1 VNHVYRV
8 VFNHALKCVQV
19 VSEFARGGR
28 APASAG
34 ARRAP
39 RLAPLFSGIALACAA
54 PAAMAGVNGWN
65 EWRASIDNNWGT
77 GGNWEFG
84 EPTAGS
90 VAAYIDGSRT
100 AVVSQPGEQ
109 TDHLHVGY
117 ASRGDLSVLG
127 GGTLTSGTIFVGT
140 GDGGTAAT
148 ADGRVLISGAGST
161 WTSLTTLGV
170 GHLGRG
176 LVDIDNG
183 GTLSIGLDSYIGA
196 GISGVG
202 AINVSGAQSLFRTDR
217 NLLLGNQGN
226 GTVRILDGAQMTSL
240 AGFVGNTDT
249 GVGLAEISGTGSRWV
264 NTDVLNIG
272 QLGKG
277 TVRVEDGASVEVGG
291 ALYIGNQALSASN
304 RSRGDLLVS
313 GTDARFVQTGSVAVI
328 GNAGV
333 GAIEVSDGG
342 AVSLGATTFGL
353 AGSGVG
359 TAWVTGTGSRLE
371 VASLRIG
378 VDGWG
383 RVDIADSATATVRG
397 NILLG
402 SNASGVGTLVVGP
415 QAVLA
420 VGGALPASI
429 TTGNGTGTLE
439 LGGGTLRANSVL
451 RVDSNVLLAADST
464 VETVNNVLM
473 QRAISGTG
481 QLRKT
486 GAGSL
491 TVSADSSG
499 WSGGTLVD
507 AGTLAVYGSKALGT
521 GLVALADATRLELG
535 DAVVLDNS
543 VQLRGEV
550 AVSVGTGS
558 SATLAGGLSAG
569 SGGVLVKTD
578 GGQLVLAGS
587 AYSGATRVDDGRVL
601 ATGNA
606 LPTGN
611 IAIGSTG
618 TFQIDTTRVLQ
629 YAGQISGTG
638 TFAQGRH
645 WLTLSGDSSA
655 FAGTTVVDQGRLM
668 VDGALGGQV
677 NLDNGA
683 YLAGSGRVGSV
694 HLRSGSVLDPGPNS
708 AVGRLTI
715 TGDLVFDPSATYR
728 VHVAADG
735 SSDHVDVAG
744 VATLGGA
751 GTVAVAADGDW
762 KVSTRYTVLSAGD
775 GVAGTFGGVT
785 SNFAFLDPSL
795 AYDANNV
802 YLTMARNDVSMPDVQ
817 LAFPDVVVNDNQK
830 AVAGAVEALGDG
842 NAVYDAVVRLEIPQ
856 VVPAFDSLSGEVH
869 SANRGA
875 LLQNRFLHDGIDR
888 HLDGRAI
895 SGGIAPGVR
904 VWLAGS
910 GGQLHTDATAA
921 NVGTRTQ
928 QHGLMAGAGWQVGES
943 LQFGVAAGQ
952 QQLDTR
958 LRERDARAETDATEY
973 GVYADYGWQGLRLRG
988 GVTRADYRTDSMRTA
1003 QIGTTFAESLSAR
1016 EDATATTA
1024 FVRAGWTFGGP
1035 RLQLTP
1041 EIELAQVRLES
1052 DGSQEHGGHSALQI
1066 ASADSRY
1073 RTGLAA
1079 LKADWDISGG
1089 LQDKAVVTAR
1099 VGWQY
1104 ADGDRLPT
1112 TTARFVEG
1120 AQEFG
1125 IAGAPL
1131 ARSSVL
1137 AQLGVAVS
1145 PSANSRVSLQVQ
1157 GRDGD
1162 GQRDMGAQ
1170 LDWSV
1175 GF

>member
-19 VSEFARGGR
+19 VSEFARGAGR
-28 APASAG
+28 ASVRG
-34 ARRAP
+34 ALRAP
-39 RLAPLFSGIALACAA
+39 RLAPLVTGIALACAA

-65 EWRASIDNNWGT
+65 EWRASINNDWGT

-183 GTLSIGLDSYIGA
+183 GTLAIGLDSYIGA

-291 ALYIGNQALSASN
+291 ALYIGNQALSANN

-313 GTDARFVQTGSVAVI
+313 GTDARFVQTGNVAVI
-328 GNAGV
+328 GNAGI
-333 GAIEVSDGG
+333 GAIEVSNGG

-353 AGSGVG
+353 AAGGVG

-371 VASLRIG
+371 AASLRIG

-402 SNASGVGTLVVGP
+402 SNAAGVGTLVVGP

-473 QRAISGTG
+473 QRAFSGTG

-629 YAGQISGTG
+629 YAGQLSGTG

-683 YLAGSGRVGSV
+683 YLAGSGSVGSV

-708 AVGRLTI
+708 SVGRLTV
-715 TGDLVFDPSATYR
+715 TGDLVFDASATYR

-830 AVAGAVEALGDG
+830 AVAGAVEALGIG
-842 NAVYDAVVRLEIPQ
+842 NAVYDAVVRLEVPQ
-856 VVPAFDSLSGEVH
+856 VVPALDSLSGEVH
-869 SANRGA
+869 AANRGA

-921 NVGTRTQ
+921 NVGTRTR

-943 LQFGVAAGQ
+943 LQLGVAAGQ

-1052 DGSQEHGGHSALQI
+1052 DGSQEHGGHSALRI
-1066 ASADSRY
+1066 AASDSRY

-1112 TTARFVEG
+1112 ATARFVAG
-1120 AQEFG
+1120 AQDFG
-1125 IAGAPL
+1125 ISAAPL

>member
-28 APASAG
+28 APTRSG

-39 RLAPLFSGIALACAA
+39 PLALLSAAITLSCAA
-54 PAAMAGVNGWN
+54 PAAQAVTSQWIGGVGDWTSPGNWIGGVPIDHGNDAPNDTGYVDTGTAIIDGVNAPDADEVHIARTGIAGLNILNGGSLDTNTLYMGTQAGSQSTVVIDGAGSQWSARYTIGVGHFGSGDLTIRNGGKMTIDIGSYIASMAGSNGIVRVQGIGSEWNNLVDLFAGQAGQGVIEVN
-65 EWRASIDNNWGT
+65 A
-77 GGNWEFG
+77 
-84 EPTAGS
+84 
-90 VAAYIDGSRT
+90 
-100 AVVSQPGEQ
+100 
-109 TDHLHVGY
+109 
-117 ASRGDLSVLG
+117 
-127 GGTLTSGTIFVGT
+127 GGTLTSLNGYVGN
-140 GDGGTAAT
+140 
-148 ADGRVLISGAGST
+148 LAGST
-161 WTSLTTLGV
+161 GRVTLTGV
-170 GHLGRG
+170 DSRW
-176 LVDIDNG
+176 DNG
-183 GTLSIGLDSYIGA
+183 GTLT
-196 GISGVG
+196 VG
-202 AINVSGAQSLFRTDR
+202 N
-217 NLLLGNQGN
+217 N
-226 GTVRILDGAQMTSL
+226 GRGTLQILDGAHATSIGAL
-240 AGFVGNTDT
+240 SVGNGSGAN
-249 GVGLAEISGTGSRWV
+249 GVLSVSG
-264 NTDVLNIG
+264 
-272 QLGKG
+272 
-277 TVRVEDGASVEVGG
+277 AG
-291 ALYIGNQALSASN
+291 ALL
-304 RSRGDLLVS
+304 
-313 GTDARFVQTGSVAVI
+313 DARS
-328 GNAGV
+328 
-333 GAIEVSDGG
+333 
-342 AVSLGATTFGL
+342 
-353 AGSGVG
+353 
-359 TAWVTGTGSRLE
+359 
-371 VASLRIG
+371 
-378 VDGWG
+378 
-383 RVDIADSATATVRG
+383 
-397 NILLG
+397 
-402 SNASGVGTLVVGP
+402 TLVVGGNGIGR
-415 QAVLA
+415 VEILDGGLA
-420 VGGALPASI
+420 RVQGSIQLGRSNAGNGTLSIGPSGQLNIGGALPASI
-429 TTGNGTGTLE
+429 TTGSGTGVLE
-439 LGGGTLRANSVL
+439 LAGGTLRANSVL
-451 RVDSNVLLAADST
+451 RVDSNVLLSADST

-473 QRAISGTG
+473 QRAFSGTG

-486 GAGSL
+486 GTAGL
-491 TVSADSSG
+491 TVSADSSA
-499 WSGGTLVD
+499 WSGGTLVE

-521 GLVALADATRLELG
+521 GRVTLDDTTRLELG
-535 DAVVLDNS
+535 DAVALDNS
-543 VQLRGEV
+543 VQLRGQV
-550 AVSVGTGS
+550 AVSVGTGN
-558 SATLAGGLSAG
+558 SATLAGGVSGTAG
-569 SGGVLVKTD
+569 SSLLVKTD
-578 GGQLVLAGS
+578 GGRLVLGGNAFG
-587 AYSGATRVDDGRVL
+587 GDVRVDDGRVL

-611 IAIGSTG
+611 ITIGSTG

-629 YAGQISGTG
+629 YAGQLSGTG

-645 WLTLSGDSSA
+645 WLTLSGDSSG
-655 FAGTTVVDQGRLM
+655 FAGTTVVDGGRLM

-694 HLRSGSVLDPGPNS
+694 HLRSGSVLDPGPNMG
-708 AVGRLTI
+708 VGRLTV
-715 TGDLVFDPSATYR
+715 TGDLVFDASATYR
-728 VHVAADG
+728 VDVAADG
-735 SSDHVDVAG
+735 SSDRVDVAG

-751 GTVAVAADGDW
+751 GTVAVAAAGDW
-762 KVSTRYTVLSAGD
+762 KVSTRYTVLTAGD
-775 GVAGTFGGVT
+775 GVAGTFAGVS

-817 LAFPDVVVNDNQK
+817 LAFPDVVVSDNQK
-830 AVAGAVEALGDG
+830 AVAGAVEALGTG
-842 NAVYDAVVRLEIPQ
+842 NAVYDAVVRLEVPQ

-869 SANRGA
+869 AANRGA

-910 GGQLHTDATAA
+910 GGQRQTDTTVA
-921 NVGTRTQ
+921 NVGTRAQ

-943 LQFGVAAGQ
+943 LQLGVAAGQ

-973 GVYADYGWQGLRLRG
+973 GVYADYGWMGLRLRG
-988 GVTRADYRTDSMRTA
+988 GVTRADYRTDSTRTA
-1003 QIGTTFAESLSAR
+1003 QIGTTFAETLSAR

-1052 DGSQEHGGHSALQI
+1052 DGSQEHGGHSALRI
-1066 ASADSRY
+1066 ASSDSRY

-1089 LQDKAVVTAR
+1089 LQDKAVLTAR

-1112 TTARFVEG
+1112 ATARFVAG
-1120 AQEFG
+1120 AQDFG
-1125 IAGAPL
+1125 ISAAPL

-1145 PSANSRVSLQVQ
+1145 PTANSRVSLQVQ

-1162 GQRDMGAQ
+1162 GQRDVGAQ